1 VKYEKK
7 TLTETEKAK
16 KKKAKA
22 KKKSKSKKQKQKQKK
37 KANIPVLWVPA
48 EETPAMSPLSLC
60 LNFF

>member
-16 KKKAKA
+16 AKAKA